1 MMGQRDDS
9 KAAEFKN
16 STFRRNRRPDFGQYT
31 SEQAKPRRNN
41 QHNCR
46 MNQQPK
52 TEKKPKNKSK
62 VQIRDLKPNTDAKG
76 GDGPSETITF
86 NYSKPHVQY

>member
-1 MMGQRDDS
+1 MRQRDDS
-9 KAAEFKN
+9 KAAKFKK
-16 STFRRNRRPDFGQYT
+16 STFPRNRRPDSGQYT

-41 QHNCR
+41 QHDCR
-46 MNQQPK
+46 MNQQAK

-62 VQIRDLKPNTDAKG
+62 VQIRDLKPNKNAKG
-76 GDGPSETITF
+76 GDGPSETVTF